1 MAVDH
6 VLLGKMLVLF
16 IVFGGREGAVVSCN
30 DEDESVGYGKPELGV
45 AEESGEREVEDVED
59 GNVNTYGE
67 EKGQEGHAL
76 GIFRVIFFGFVGF
89 H

>member
-6 VLLGKMLVLF
+6 VLLVKKLVLY
-16 IVFGGREGAVVSCN
+16 IIFGGREGAIVSCN

-45 AEESGEREVEDVED
+45 VEESGEREVEDVED
-59 GNVNTYGE
+59 GNVKAYGE
-67 EKGQEGHAL
+67 EKGQEGYAL
-76 GIFRVIFFGFVGF
+76 GFSRVIFFGFVGF